1 VAKKR
6 RPARSTRKGTSART
20 PGKRKAPAKR
30 STKRAAGKRA
40 ARSVTSG
47 QSLNLK
53 ELRKQVALA
62 VSALSVR
69 VAKSPAG
76 ESKLD
81 DTRRRLSQW
90 MTDIDDICTPEEEE
104 ICGPSMDLPWP

>member
-6 RPARSTRKGTSART
+6 RPARSTKKASSAR
-20 PGKRKAPAKR
+20 APKKKKTAKR
-30 STKRAAGKRA
+30 RVRKPA
-40 ARSVTSG
+40 ARGVVAG
-47 QSLNLK
+47 ESLNLK
-53 ELRKQVALA
+53 ELRARLALA
-62 VSALSVR
+62 VGALTKKVGST
-69 VAKSPAG
+69 PAA

-104 ICGPSMDLPWP
+104 ICGPSMDLPIP